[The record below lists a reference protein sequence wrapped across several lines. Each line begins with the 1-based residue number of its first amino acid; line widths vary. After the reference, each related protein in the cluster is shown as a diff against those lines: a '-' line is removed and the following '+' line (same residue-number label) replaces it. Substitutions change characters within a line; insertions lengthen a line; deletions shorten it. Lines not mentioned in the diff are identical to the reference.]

1 MRGIS
6 LFWSGGAE
14 MLEKQKPGTCTLG
27 ARSDHRYKIGCVLAS
42 FLRTLFH
49 LDFTKPLNMSQV
61 SMMFETFPL

>member
-1 MRGIS
+1 
-6 LFWSGGAE
+6 